1 MLGRLGRCGIKCE
14 DAPHKAAAFL
24 AEHWGVQVRGVDGLE
39 YEKEGQA
46 FGWTSLIYIA
56 QLEQKRSY
64 PGNK

>member
-1 MLGRLGRCGIKCE
+1 
-14 DAPHKAAAFL
+14 
-24 AEHWGVQVRGVDGLE
+24 VDGLE